1 MCAVDSFFLSFC
13 LYLPAITI
21 FEEFE
26 QLIESLYHHVST
38 IAIEIFNFDISHVR
52 GFSSS
57 FRGRE
62 PSIGTSKKA
71 LPLLLSKYLTED
83 SNLSRCKSS
92 PERHAPFANR
102 SRPSNADA
110 FPPGTFRA
118 RNEAKKG
125 RRGRN
130 AGKCDIRR
138 KLPRNKGSL
147 PRDRARAIRAR

>member
-83 SNLSRCKSS
+83 SLESIEVQKL
-92 PERHAPFANR
+92 AGAT
-102 SRPSNADA
+102 RPVRESIA
-110 FPPGTFRA
+110 TF
-118 RNEAKKG
+118 E
-125 RRGRN
+125 RGRVS
-130 AGKCDIRR
+130 AGHVSAKRGEKRKARTKCR
-138 KLPRNKGSL
+138 
-147 PRDRARAIRAR
+147 